1 MNDQANEQLDP
12 QLEALLDEAMSAESL
27 PGGVPDDLAQRIIAR
42 TSDSLPVPRTQVTAA
57 TAESAEGAVIA
68 KIGPAWLRR
77 AAAAIVLAAS
87 VGVVLVSGLI
97 ARDAQQIVFVRGQLK
112 AIERYELPTDPM
124 SEELAILDMQLR
136 LALGNGNG
144 SGGAD
149 LLDDELIDF
158 EWSVGN
164 EETGALF

>member
-12 QLEALLDEAMSAESL
+12 QLEALLDEVLSAESL
-27 PGGVPDDLAQRIIAR
+27 PGGIPDDLAQRIVAK
-42 TSDSLPVPRTQVTAA
+42 TSRSLEPA
-57 TAESAEGAVIA
+57 AESAVIA
-68 KIGPAWLRR
+68 RIGPTWLRR

-87 VGVVLVSGLI
+87 VGVVLVSAMI
-97 ARDAQQIVFVRGQLK
+97 ARDAQEIAFVRGEFE
-112 AIERYELPTDPM
+112 AIEQYEPTTDPM
-124 SEELAILDMQLR
+124 GEELAILDMQLQ

-144 SGGAD
+144 SGGTD

-158 EWSVGN
+158 EWSVGT